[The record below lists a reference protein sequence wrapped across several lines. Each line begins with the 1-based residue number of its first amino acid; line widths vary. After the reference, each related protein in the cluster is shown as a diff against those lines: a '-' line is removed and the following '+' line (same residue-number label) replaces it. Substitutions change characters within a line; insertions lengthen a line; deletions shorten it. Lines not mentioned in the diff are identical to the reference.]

1 MKKILSKLEQSYGR
15 PVDVEFAWDNGK
27 LYLLQCRALPFRAA
41 VGAVALPDDVPR
53 DQILF
58 TNDQG
63 VSGAVIKDIEYV
75 VYVDPKAYEGLGTY
89 EEKLAIAGV
98 VGKINRFLDRKRYAL
113 FGPGRWGSN
122 DINLGVRVGYGDI
135 NRCVILGEIAFEAGG
150 STPEVSY
157 GTHFFN
163 DLVEAQI
170 VPVAIYPNQ
179 PGALF
184 MEEFFLT
191 TPNQIHQVSPGL
203 GKYAPVVHMIHVPS
217 CTAGRLLQV
226 YQDGQK
232 QEGIGFFAYSDG
244 QPEGHI
250 SHRPDEVG
258 VTEG

>member
-1 MKKILSKLEQSYGR
+1 
-15 PVDVEFAWDNGK
+15 
-27 LYLLQCRALPFRAA
+27 
-41 VGAVALPDDVPR
+41 
-53 DQILF
+53 
-58 TNDQG
+58 
-63 VSGAVIKDIEYV
+63 
-75 VYVDPKAYEGLGTY
+75 
-89 EEKLAIAGV
+89 
-98 VGKINRFLDRKRYAL
+98 
-113 FGPGRWGSN
+113 
-122 DINLGVRVGYGDI
+122 
-135 NRCVILGEIAFEAGG
+135 
-150 STPEVSY
+150 
-157 GTHFFN
+157 
-163 DLVEAQI
+163 VEAQI